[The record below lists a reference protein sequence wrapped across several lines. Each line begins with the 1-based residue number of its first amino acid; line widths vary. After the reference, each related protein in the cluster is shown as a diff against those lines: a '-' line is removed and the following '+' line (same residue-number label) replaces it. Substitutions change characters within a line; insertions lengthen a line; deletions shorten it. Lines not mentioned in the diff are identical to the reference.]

1 MTQPTKLASL
11 YYTSGSS
18 DKEYHAQIVPSGAGF
33 LVNFQYGRRGGA
45 LQDGTKTK
53 APVSLDK
60 AIDAFDKLIKEK
72 MGKGY
77 TMDTGGQLY
86 QAVTDKEFTGI
97 LPQLLNEMDKARVPE
112 LIADNGWVA
121 QEKQDGNRRMMD
133 QESAD
138 SLVLSINRKGI
149 RVGLPL
155 ETAQAFAA
163 LAEFSP
169 WRLDGEL
176 VGNVFHVFDVLQWAG
191 TDTTSETVA
200 QRLVRMEAVKAAL
213 GDATLVKVVYTA
225 YTTAEKQ
232 ALYDKMKAEKREGVV
247 FKRLAAVYVPGR
259 PASGG
264 DQLKHKFVDTATFI
278 VLSHSAARRSVQLG
292 LSDVTRELGS
302 VTIPPNM
309 DVPDVGALVEIRYL
323 YAYPDGALAQPNYQG
338 LRTDLDAADCVE
350 SQLKFKA
357 AGASDE

>member
-45 LQDGTKTK
+45 LQDGSKTK
-53 APVSLDK
+53 APVALDK
-60 AIDAFDKLIKEK
+60 ALAAFDALIKEK

-86 QAVTDKEFTGI
+86 QAVTDKDFTGV
-97 LPQLLNEMDKARVPE
+97 LPQLLNEMDKACVPE
-112 LIADNGWVA
+112 LIADKDWIA
-121 QEKQDGNRRMMD
+121 QEKQDGHRRMMD
-133 QESAD
+133 QASAD
-138 SLVLSINRKGI
+138 ALVLSINRKGI

-163 LAEFSP
+163 LAQFAP

-176 VGNVFHVFDVLQWAG
+176 VGSVFHVFDVLEWG
-191 TDTTSETVA
+191 GEVTTAETVA
-200 QRLVRMEAVKAAL
+200 QRLQRLEAVKAAL
-213 GDATLVKVVYTA
+213 GEQGLVRVVYTA
-225 YTTAEKQ
+225 YTAAEKQ
-232 ALYDKMKAEKREGVV
+232 ALYDKMKAETREGLV
-247 FKRLAAVYVPGR
+247 FKRLEAVYIPGR

-264 DQLKHKFVDTATFI
+264 DQLKHKFVATATFI
-278 VLSHSAARRSVQLG
+278 VLSHSSDRRSVQLG
-292 LSDVTRELGS
+292 LTGVNRELGS

-309 DVPDVGALVEIRYL
+309 DIPAVSALVEIRYL

-338 LRTDLDAADCVE
+338 LRTDLEVADCVE

-357 AGASDE
+357 PNDD

>member
-1 MTQPTKLASL
+1 MTQPIKLASL

-18 DKEYHAQIVPSGAGF
+18 DKEYHAQIEQSGSGYV
-33 LVNFQYGRRGGA
+33 VNFQYGRRGGA

-53 APVSLDK
+53 APVTLDK
-60 AIDAFDKLIKEK
+60 ATAEFDKLIKEK

-86 QAVTDKEFTGI
+86 QAVTDKEFTGV
-97 LPQLLNEMDKARVPE
+97 LPQLLNEMEKARVPE
-112 LIADNGWVA
+112 LIADKAWVA
-121 QEKQDGNRRMMD
+121 QEKQDGHRRMMD

-138 SLVLSINRKGI
+138 ALVLSINRKGI
-149 RVGLPL
+149 RVGLPK
-155 ETAQAFAA
+155 ETADAFVS
-163 LAEFSP
+163 LAKFSP

-176 VGNVFHVFDVLQWAG
+176 VGNVFHVFDVLQWG
-191 TDTTSETVA
+191 GVDTTAKTVA
-200 QRLVRMEAVKAAL
+200 ERLKALDNIKAF
-213 GDATLVKVVYTA
+213 LVKDGLARVVYTA
-225 YTTAEKQ
+225 YTKAEKQ
-232 ALYDKMKAEKREGVV
+232 ALLEKMIAEKREGVV
-247 FKRLAAVYVPGR
+247 FKRLAAVYTPGR

-264 DQLKHKFVDTATFI
+264 DQLKHKLVTTATFI
-278 VLSHSAARRSVQLG
+278 VISHSAARRSVQLG
-292 LSDVTRELGS
+292 LSDVNRELGS

-338 LRTDLDAADCVE
+338 VRTDLDAADCVE

-357 AGASDE
+357 SSDE